1 MEIIVTLKCKSLT
14 ITIDGVYLDVL
25 TPALSGATVT
35 ITPAELVAD
44 REMSWNS
51 ACSSLTSQSLCSFLP
66 RKYPLLKHK
75 LLTFYYQNFEK
86 LRITAKWRKENWGN
100 FFNSNYKII
109 KITSKKVLVYSSSL
123 NSHIMNMNKEN

>member
-44 REMSWNS
+44 REMS
-51 ACSSLTSQSLCSFLP
+51 
-66 RKYPLLKHK
+66 
-75 LLTFYYQNFEK
+75 
-86 LRITAKWRKENWGN
+86 
-100 FFNSNYKII
+100 
-109 KITSKKVLVYSSSL
+109 
-123 NSHIMNMNKEN
+123 